1 MIFLGNLNRIL
12 VLENVIFN
20 YLFDL
25 LSSSRIVL

>member
-1 MIFLGNLNRIL
+1 MIFLGNLNRVL